1 MSRGADSPTAH
12 ARLPPEIGDAV
23 SDVVT
28 VFARLVPR
36 ARIARVAAVAACAL
50 LPACASL
57 APADDAASTSPPLP
71 LLSPAS
77 LGASLQAEQVLHVA
91 SGSDE
96 HSLQC
101 VVRVDDTVPYLIHLN
116 GQGPTAVT

>member
-77 LGASLQAEQVLHVA
+77 LGPSLQADPVLPVA
-91 SGSDE
+91 SASAA
-96 HSLQC
+96 HSLQF
-101 VVRVDDTVPYLIHLN
+101 VVPHEAQSLSLHKREEDRL
-116 GQGPTAVT
+116 GKEG

>member
-71 LLSPAS
+71 LLSPPS
-77 LGASLQAEQVLHVA
+77 LGRSEEHTSELQSLMRPSYAASHLQ
-91 SGSDE
+91 
-96 HSLQC
+96 
-101 VVRVDDTVPYLIHLN
+101 I
-116 GQGPTAVT
+116 

>member
-71 LLSPAS
+71 LLSPARDRKS
-77 LGASLQAEQVLHVA
+77 TRLNSSHQCASRMPSSA
-91 SGSDE
+91 
-96 HSLQC
+96 
-101 VVRVDDTVPYLIHLN
+101 
-116 GQGPTAVT
+116 